1 MKHIRILFIFISLL
15 LAACKGENK
24 PGREITIRGRVTYPQ
39 PGDIV
44 LSEVRKDSQKPFE
57 DTIKLKYDHTFEKKV
72 RITEPG
78 YYKLNFYKRQFIN
91 IVLDKND
98 LDITVD
104 AKDPDGFYEIKGS
117 PDQDLV
123 LQLQTIIDNAQK
135 SEQAMAIG
143 VEFEEAS
150 RAGNEDKIMEL
161 QKKYQEQVMFKAYD
175 SAASLVR
182 NAPVSLGLIYLLQ
195 NANAFDKDRYF
206 SLYLETADRL
216 KKEWPDNANSKEFVA
231 YVEKLKRTAIGQ
243 AAPEIVLPN
252 PEGKMVT
259 LSSFKGKYVLVD
271 FWAKWCGPCRQ
282 ENPNVVKAY
291 NQFKGKGF
299 EILGVSLDR
308 VKQDW
313 VNAIQEDGLVWTQ
326 VSDLKYF
333 ESQAA
338 KDYNIEGIPFSV
350 LVDPSGIIVAKN
362 LRGIDL
368 QKKLEEVLNKKI

>member
-1 MKHIRILFIFISLL
+1 MKHVRLLFI
-15 LAACKGENK
+15 LAGVALVACSGNK
-24 PGREITIRGRVTYPQ
+24 PGKEITIRGRVTYPQ

-44 LSEVRKDSQKPFE
+44 LSEVRKDSQKPYE
-57 DTIKLKYDHTFEKKV
+57 DTIKLKFDHTFEKKI

-78 YYKLNFYKRQFIN
+78 YYKLDFYKRQFIN
-91 IVLDKND
+91 IVLDKSD
-98 LDITVD
+98 LDITAD
-104 AKDPDGFYEIKGS
+104 ANEPDGFFEIKGS

-123 LQLQTIIDNAQK
+123 LQLQKIVEDAQK
-135 SEQAMAIG
+135 SEAALAIG
-143 VEFEEAS
+143 NEFEGAS
-150 RAGNEDKIMEL
+150 REGNETKIMQL
-161 QKKYQEQVMFKAYD
+161 QKRYQEEIMFKAYD

-182 NAPVSLGLIYLLQ
+182 KAPVSLGLIYLLQ
-195 NANAFDKDRYF
+195 NSSAFDKDRYF
-206 SLYLETADRL
+206 SLYLETSDRAKKEWPENLYSKEFVSYVDRL
-216 KKEWPDNANSKEFVA
+216 KK
-231 YVEKLKRTAIGQ
+231 TAIGQ
-243 AAPEIVLPN
+243 PAPEISLPT
-252 PEGKMVT
+252 PEGKVVS

-291 NQFKGKGF
+291 KQFNGKGF

-313 VNAIQEDGLVWTQ
+313 IAAIQEDGLVWTQ

-333 ESQAA
+333 DCQAA

-350 LVDPSGIIVAKN
+350 LVDPNGVIIAKN

>member
-1 MKHIRILFIFISLL
+1 MKHVRLLFI
-15 LAACKGENK
+15 LAGVALVACSGNK
-24 PGREITIRGRVTYPQ
+24 PGKEITISGRVTYPQ

-44 LSEVRKDSQKPFE
+44 LSEVRKDSQKPYE
-57 DTIKLKYDHTFEKKV
+57 DTIKLKFDHTFEKKI

-78 YYKLNFYKRQFIN
+78 YYKLDFYKRQFIN
-91 IVLDKND
+91 IVLDKSD
-98 LDITVD
+98 LDITAD
-104 AKDPDGFYEIKGS
+104 ANEPDGFFEIKGS

-123 LQLQTIIDNAQK
+123 LQLQKIVEDAQK
-135 SEQAMAIG
+135 SEAALAIG
-143 VEFEEAS
+143 NEFEGAS
-150 RAGNEDKIMEL
+150 REGNETKIMQL
-161 QKKYQEQVMFKAYD
+161 QKRYQEEIMFKAYD

-182 NAPVSLGLIYLLQ
+182 KAPVSLGLIYLLQ
-195 NANAFDKDRYF
+195 NSSAFDKDRYF
-206 SLYLETADRL
+206 SLYLETSDRAKKEWPENLYSKEFVSYVDRL
-216 KKEWPDNANSKEFVA
+216 KK
-231 YVEKLKRTAIGQ
+231 TAIGQ
-243 AAPEIVLPN
+243 PAPEISLPT
-252 PEGKMVT
+252 PEGKVVS

-291 NQFKGKGF
+291 KQFNGKGF

-313 VNAIQEDGLVWTQ
+313 IAAIQEDGLVWTQ

-333 ESQAA
+333 DCQAA

-350 LVDPSGIIVAKN
+350 LVDPNGVIIAKN